1 MRKKLCVIFWS
12 IFFCYPIDL
21 CAQLKDS
28 VRQQRDLVD
37 IGMKMLGKDPR
48 TRTQTNEEIRG
59 GMKISAGP
67 IIEYL
72 KATGV
77 AYGAAVNG
85 GFLTDTAHQTNF
97 SSMLLTVKYTQ
108 RKQFLLPLQSSIW
121 LPGNKYYFLG
131 DWRFMHYPQDTYGF
145 GGRTTETN
153 VYIVSYKYL
162 RFYETVFRKVA
173 NNFYAG
179 IGYRLDDHWQISQLL
194 IDPEF
199 VTDFTKY
206 GYSKTSISSGLTLN
220 LLFDTRKNSINPVAG
235 GFYTNIEYRYN
246 FTELGSTQPWSGLL
260 IDIRKYIRLPHKM
273 ILALWSYNVLT
284 LHGNPPYLDLPATGS
299 DTYNN
304 TGRGYEQGRFLGKN
318 MIDLEAEIR
327 FPVTKDGLLGG
338 VVFANAESLSEFSN
352 RFEVVSF
359 ACGVGLRVK
368 FNKLSNANVAI
379 DYGVGKNG
387 SHSFFGNLGECF

>member
-1 MRKKLCVIFWS
+1 MLGKLCIIFWLMVVCS
-12 IFFCYPIDL
+12 QTGLY
-21 CAQLKDS
+21 AQSSDS
-28 VRQQRDLVD
+28 VRQQTDLID
-37 IGMKMLGKDPR
+37 IGMKAFGRDPR
-48 TRTQTNEEIRG
+48 SRTQTTEEIKAG
-59 GMKISAGP
+59 LKISAGP

-77 AYGAAVNG
+77 AYGAAGSG
-85 GFLTDTAHQTNF
+85 GFITDTSRQTNF
-97 SSMLLTVKYTQ
+97 SSMLLTIKYTQ
-108 RKQFLLPLQSSIW
+108 RKQFLLPFQSSIW

-162 RFYETVFRKVA
+162 RFYETAFKRVFD
-173 NNFYAG
+173 NFYAG
-179 IGYRLDDHWQISQLL
+179 IGYRFDDHWQIEQLL
-194 IDPEF
+194 IDPRYI
-199 VTDFTKY
+199 TDFTKY
-206 GYSKTSISSGLTLN
+206 GYSKTSVSSGVTLN
-220 LLFDTRKNSINPVAG
+220 LLYDTRRNSINPVAG
-235 GFYTNIEYRYN
+235 GFYSNIEYRYN
-246 FTELGSTQPWSGLL
+246 FTELGSTHAWSGLL
-260 IDIRKYIRLPHKM
+260 IDIRKYIRLPHRM
-273 ILALWSYNVLT
+273 ILALWSYNVFT

-318 MIDLEAEIR
+318 MIDLEAELR
-327 FPVTKDGLLGG
+327 FPITGNGLLGG
-338 VVFANAESLSEFSN
+338 VVFANAESLSEFSD

-359 ACGVGLRVK
+359 ACGIGLRVK